1 MTLAEEFAAFVARV
15 PYTTVALPWGEARV
29 WELGEGRPVVML
41 HGIAGGRR
49 VFFRICPLLAEGRR
63 VIVPPLRGEDR
74 PLARMDREELLD
86 DVAALLETLGLSD
99 VTLFGFSFGAHLAL
113 AYAARNDPRVRDV
126 VVAGGFVRYR
136 LGIVDRLVMALSHVV
151 PATLSSRY
159 FVHRVLR
166 GRESRLLAQHA
177 PGMETLSAHWMG
189 LTPFATLRARV
200 RVIVRPGIEDLVR
213 SIRVPLTVGHGELD
227 PVVPVASARL
237 LAGLHG
243 SAHLKIWPQ
252 TGHLSILTSVGR
264 VSDTFFD
271 DATC

>member
-1 MTLAEEFAAFVARV
+1 VTLAEEFAAFVARV

-49 VFFRICPLLAEGRR
+49 VFFRICPLLAERR
-63 VIVPPLRGEDR
+63 HVIVPPLRGEDR
-74 PLARMDREELLD
+74 PLARMGREELLD
-86 DVAALLETLGLSD
+86 DVAALLESLGLSD

-136 LGIVDRLVMALSHVV
+136 LGLVDRLSLALSRVV
-151 PATLSSRY
+151 PAALSSRY

-166 GRESRLLAQHA
+166 GRESRLLAQQA
-177 PGMETLSAHWMG
+177 PGLETLCAHWMG
-189 LTPFATLRARV
+189 LTPFASLRARV
-200 RVIVRPGIEDLVR
+200 RVIVRPGIEDVVR
-213 SIRVPLTVGHGELD
+213 RIRVPLVVGHGELD

-237 LAGLHG
+237 LAELHG
-243 SAHLKIWPQ
+243 KARLKIWPEAAHIS
-252 TGHLSILTSVGR
+252 TLTHVEE
-264 VSDTFFD
+264 VSDTFLG
-271 DATC
+271 DATD